1 MNNTRSSFL
10 ASRANMSP
18 CWYLVLTALLLGLSA
33 ETARAQIEI
42 ERADGTVEVL
52 ESEAMQATAEEE
64 EEAAPS
70 DEKSAAS
77 SAATSPEAQADQE
90 EKPAESSAADSENS
104 ASEGTATSQ
113 AEGEDGSDS
122 PAEPSSEGESSDD
135 ALDKK
140 YLNPDGEPIQRDT
153 TPPASDP
160 AELNARPDDQGRVQ
174 FNFRGQS
181 WRSVLDWLAEISH
194 TSLDWQELPGD
205 YLNLTTQRPYTVDEV
220 RDLINQ
226 RLLTRGYTLLR
237 QTEGMVVSKVDALD
251 PGRVPRVHPEDLRYR
266 DSHEFVKVSF
276 TLSWLI
282 AGEAVEELKPLLSP
296 HGKMTALTTSN
307 RLEVMD
313 VVVNL
318 QDLHQMLREEQS
330 PESRATKVHEFFL
343 RHIRAEDLKPQ
354 LETLIGKSS
363 EGGSRGGAS
372 REMQEI
378 QKMMKKMAESRG
390 GRGGSDGGAG
400 GGSVAEMEVQIV
412 INSRQNSIVV
422 HAPPTKLAVISEAVK
437 MFDVPSEATL
447 GRVNTSS
454 EVKVYRLTQL
464 DPAITVRMLQEA
476 GDLSAATQLV
486 ADEKNK
492 AIIAYA
498 PQRDQA
504 MIDQLISA
512 LDGSGRKFEMIRLRR
527 LKADYVASSIRFML
541 DVEEEDESSRRWR
554 YYRGDTD
561 SEDKFRVDADPAGNR
576 LLLWANENELESVQ
590 GLLAKL
596 GETPAG
602 SAEQVHSVRT
612 IDLGSADKAD
622 ELLRKLEEVWPTVS
636 PAPLEIQSSEER
648 EPGQDRRP
656 AQDATTHHGGQ
667 STTDR
672 IAMIT
677 ESPGDQ
683 RAELVEAAAST
694 EVAVG
699 PQPPR
704 VVHIDLAERGSRVD
718 GTLDDSVAEVSL
730 VSEETPSN
738 ESPSSEGG
746 AAPTEEADETEDE
759 GQDKPNDQD
768 TTAAGDESSGDQ
780 PAGKLEGMSQ
790 EELLRRYFSE
800 MKGEGKDSG
809 ESSTSAPLTLKRDA
823 SGNLVASSDNPQ
835 LIGLLEDLL
844 SEMTP
849 PEKDWKIF
857 QMEYAT
863 SFWVQSNL
871 EEFFSNQQTTRTPSP
886 YFTGQADVASEE
898 RELRFISDSDT
909 NTILVQNASADQL
922 NTIEELIELYD
933 KPEPVRESRTR
944 INQQYQVKH
953 SKVDVIAETLKDV
966 FRDLLST
973 NDRSM
978 QAARQP
984 NERTYITNIGGST
997 SSSNYKGKLSVGV
1010 DEISNTLVLSTEG
1023 QELMD
1028 LVLKTVEELDQAAQ
1042 PTTAMRVIPI
1052 TGGTDPEQLQ
1062 ELLMRVINEESN
1074 DRGRGRRRRR

>member
-1 MNNTRSSFL
+1 M
-10 ASRANMSP
+10 
-18 CWYLVLTALLLGLSA
+18 
-33 ETARAQIEI
+33 
-42 ERADGTVEVL
+42 
-52 ESEAMQATAEEE
+52 
-64 EEAAPS
+64 
-70 DEKSAAS
+70 
-77 SAATSPEAQADQE
+77 
-90 EKPAESSAADSENS
+90 
-104 ASEGTATSQ
+104 
-113 AEGEDGSDS
+113 
-122 PAEPSSEGESSDD
+122 
-135 ALDKK
+135 
-140 YLNPDGEPIQRDT
+140 
-153 TPPASDP
+153 
-160 AELNARPDDQGRVQ
+160 
-174 FNFRGQS
+174 
-181 WRSVLDWLAEISH
+181 
-194 TSLDWQELPGD
+194 
-205 YLNLTTQRPYTVDEV
+205 DEV

-237 QTEGMVVSKVDALD
+237 QTEGMVVSKIDALD

-596 GETPAG
+596 GETPTG

-636 PAPLEIQSSEER
+636 PSPLEIQSSEEQKPAR
-648 EPGQDRRP
+648 ERKPP
-656 AQDATTHHGGQ
+656 QDATTDRRVK
-667 STTDR
+667 STMDR

-677 ESPGDQ
+677 EVPVNLN
-683 RAELVEAAAST
+683 AELAEEAPAST

-704 VVHIDLAERGSRVD
+704 VVHIDLADHSDNLNDTEAE
-718 GTLDDSVAEVSL
+718 TIAEVSL
-730 VSEETPSN
+730 VNEGTPSDRAPASDSGTEGEEDSN
-738 ESPSSEGG
+738 EGESESEDQAEGDNQEATSRDEDANSEGSG
-746 AAPTEEADETEDE
+746 E
-759 GQDKPNDQD
+759 G
-768 TTAAGDESSGDQ
+768 S
-780 PAGKLEGMSQ
+780 AGKLEGMSQ

-871 EEFFSNQQTTRTPSP
+871 EEFFSNQQTTRAPSP